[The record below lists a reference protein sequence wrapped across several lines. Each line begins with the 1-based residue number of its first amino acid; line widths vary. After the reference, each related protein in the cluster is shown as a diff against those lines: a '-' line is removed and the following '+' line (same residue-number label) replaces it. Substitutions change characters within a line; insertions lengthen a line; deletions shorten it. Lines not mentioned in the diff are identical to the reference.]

1 MITAKT
7 WRLIESGKGSAAWN
21 MAVDEALLNGFKEGD
36 MPILRL
42 YGWEPSLSLGR
53 FSGVSRSVDLE
64 SAEAQGLACVRRIS
78 GGGILVH
85 GGDLSY
91 SLVLPRQ
98 LLKHKGVKESYRYLC
113 GFLVRLYEKLGQ
125 KASFAQ
131 DLQLESESSNV
142 CLAGNE
148 PYDLLIGGRKM
159 GGNAQRHTSG
169 ALFQHGS
176 IPITLDEPRFGP
188 LFLEESGLADAATL
202 ERVGSAVSFE
212 ALAGLLKES
221 FRESFGIRFV
231 SDTLSASEEQ
241 RAGELEAQKYSR
253 QRWNLHAEHDQT

>member
-1 MITAKT
+1 MITEKR
-7 WRLIESGKGSAAWN
+7 WRLIESKEGSGAWN

-42 YGWEPSLSLGR
+42 YGWEPSLSFGR
-53 FSGVSRSVDLE
+53 FSSAARSVDLE
-64 SAEAQGLACVRRIS
+64 SAEAAGLACVRRIS

-91 SLVLPRQ
+91 SLILPRRA
-98 LLKHKGVKESYRYLC
+98 LKSRGVKESYRYLC
-113 GFLVRLYEKLGQ
+113 GFLVNLYEKLGQ

-131 DLQLESESSNV
+131 ELQLESRNTNV

-169 ALFQHGS
+169 AFLQHGT
-176 IPITLDEPRFGP
+176 IPISVDEARFAP
-188 LFLEESGLADAATL
+188 LFLEESGLSTAATL
-202 ERVGSAVSFE
+202 ERLGIDVAYD

-221 FRESFGIRFV
+221 FSESFGVRFV
-231 SDTLSASEEQ
+231 SGALKPSEEK
-241 RAGELEAQKYSR
+241 RAAELLAQKYS
-253 QRWNLHAEHDQT
+253 QERWNLHAEYNQT

>member
-1 MITAKT
+1 MITAKR
-7 WRLIESGKGSAAWN
+7 WRLIESKEGSGAWN

-53 FSGVSRSVDLE
+53 FCGAARSVDLE
-64 SAEAQGLACVRRIS
+64 SAEAEGIACVRRIS

-91 SLVLPRQ
+91 SLILPRRA
-98 LLKHKGVKESYRYLC
+98 LKSRGVKESYRYLC
-113 GFLVRLYEKLGQ
+113 GFLVNLYAKLGQ

-131 DLQLESESSNV
+131 ELQLESESTNV
-142 CLAGNE
+142 CLASNE

-169 ALFQHGS
+169 ALFQHGT
-176 IPITLDEPRFGP
+176 IPITLDEARFGP
-188 LFLEESGLADAATL
+188 LFLEESGLSSAATL
-202 ERVGSAVSFE
+202 ERLGIEVGFD
-212 ALAGLLKES
+212 ALSVLLKES
-221 FRESFGIRFV
+221 FSESFGVRFV
-231 SDTLSASEEQ
+231 SDTLNASEEK
-241 RAGELEAQKYSR
+241 RAGELLAQKYSR

>member
-1 MITAKT
+1 MITAKR
-7 WRLIESGKGSAAWN
+7 WRLIESGEGSGAWN

-42 YGWEPSLSLGR
+42 YSWEPSLSLGR
-53 FSGVSRSVDLE
+53 FSGAGRSVDLE
-64 SAEAQGLACVRRIS
+64 SAEAQGIACVRRIS

-91 SLVLPRQ
+91 SLILPRN
-98 LLKHKGVKESYRYLC
+98 LLRQRGVKKSYRYLC
-113 GFLVRLYEKLGQ
+113 GFLVNLYERLGQ

-131 DLQLESESSNV
+131 ELQLESKSANV
-142 CLAGNE
+142 CLAANE

-169 ALFQHGS
+169 AFLQHGT
-176 IPITLDEPRFGP
+176 IPVTLDEARFGP
-188 LFLEESGLADAATL
+188 LFLEESGLSNAATL
-202 ERVGSAVSFE
+202 EKLGIEVGID
-212 ALAGLLKES
+212 ALSKLLKES
-221 FRESFGIRFV
+221 FSESFGTRFV
-231 SDTLSASEEQ
+231 SGTLSPSEEQ
-241 RAGELEAQKYSR
+241 RAGELLAKKYSQ